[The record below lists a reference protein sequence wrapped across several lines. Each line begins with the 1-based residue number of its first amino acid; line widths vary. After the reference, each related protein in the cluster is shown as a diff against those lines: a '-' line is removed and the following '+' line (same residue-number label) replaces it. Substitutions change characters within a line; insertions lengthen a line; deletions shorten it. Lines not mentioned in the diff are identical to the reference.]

1 MRQAPL
7 LQDGSGHGGG
17 GAGPLRCIAIDGVA
31 EQPLCESFRTRI
43 LSNGPLKKG
52 PLDRQADR
60 VGRLV
65 ALALSLASFRGF
77 ERSEHRLADAGRA
90 KRLVGR
96 SHALTLG
103 PSPSPCRR
111 WYTLR

>member
-7 LQDGSGHGGG
+7 LQHGSGHGGG
-17 GAGPLRCIAIDGVA
+17 GAVPLRCIAIDGVA

-43 LSNGPLKKG
+43 LSNGPLKKR

-77 ERSEHRLADAGRA
+77 ERSEQRLADVGRA
-90 KRLVGR
+90 KSRC
-96 SHALTLG
+96 HALTRG
-103 PSPSPCRR
+103 PFSVTVTSR
-111 WYTLR
+111 